1 MIKVGLTGNIGSGKS
16 TVCRIFET
24 LGVPVFHADFVA
36 KELLLEERIHQQI
49 RAKFGKEVFSGNLL
63 DRKKLAS
70 IVFIDKDALTFLNS
84 LIHPEVRK
92 RLISWFEEK
101 SDHHYVIEEAAIL
114 FESGF
119 YEEFDKIIMVTAPPE
134 LSIKR
139 VMDRDG
145 ASKEDIENRLLNQ
158 WPQQEKIDL
167 SHFVIHNDEKQLL
180 IPQILA
186 IHHKLI
192 Q

>member
-24 LGVPVFHADFVA
+24 LGVPVFHADEVA
-36 KELLLEERIHQQI
+36 KEMLKEERIQQQI
-49 RAKFGKEVFSGNLL
+49 RTKFGNEVFDGNIL

-70 IVFIDKDALTFLNS
+70 IVFVDKEALTFLNS

-92 RLISWFEEK
+92 KLKRWFDEK

-114 FESGF
+114 IEGGS
-119 YEEFDKIIMVTAPPE
+119 YIEFDKIIMVTAPPE

-145 ASKEDIENRLLNQ
+145 VKKEDIENRLLNQ
-158 WPQQEKIDL
+158 WSQQKKIEL

-180 IPQILA
+180 IPQVLA
-186 IHHKLI
+186 IHHQLI
-192 Q
+192 K